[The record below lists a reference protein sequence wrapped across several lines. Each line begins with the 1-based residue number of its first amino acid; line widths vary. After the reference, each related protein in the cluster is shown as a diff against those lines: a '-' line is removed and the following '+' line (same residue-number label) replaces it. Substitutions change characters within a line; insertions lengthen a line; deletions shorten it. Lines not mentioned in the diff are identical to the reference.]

1 MSSIPSTMKAVQ
13 FNGNVPTSDVTSFVD
28 IVVPVPTASGRDILV
43 QVKAVSVNLVDVLL
57 RKTPPLY
64 QLLAT
69 ESKHRILGYDAAGV
83 VVAVGPEA
91 SLFKV
96 GDEVY
101 YAGTWSVT
109 GKSLSFEDAAGLP
122 LTALTAYESIVYRLQ
137 VRQKSA
143 EKSNKSI
150 LILNGAGGVGSIA
163 IQLLK
168 ALTDVTII
176 ASASRPQSSEWV
188 KELGADHV
196 DIPSQLAAI
205 GIPEVNY
212 VLANT
217 ELGPYF
223 EAVEKVIKPDGKICL
238 IAPPPESLPFQRL
251 FFKNVTFS
259 LEAMF
264 SRSPETMDDPL
275 EYHRI
280 LDHVR
285 ELVDAKKIRTIVGEN
300 VGAINAANLRKA
312 HTALESRRVI
322 GKLVLSG
329 F

>member
-13 FNGNVPTSDVTSFVD
+13 FNSNVPTSDETSFVD

-43 QVKAVSVNLVDVLL
+43 QVKAVSVNPLDVLL

-64 QLLAT
+64 ESLAT

-101 YAGTWSVT
+101 YAGTWVRDGT
-109 GKSLSFEDAAGLP
+109 NAEYHVVDERIAGLKPKSLSFQDAAGLP

-150 LILNGAGGVGSIA
+150 LILNGAVGVGSFA

-168 ALTDVTII
+168 ALTDMTVI

-196 DIPSQLAAI
+196 VNHTQDIPSQLAAL
-205 GIPEVNY
+205 GIPDVNY

-223 EAVEKVIKPDGKICL
+223 DESNQARRQDLLDRSSTGKPAIPKTLLQKRHVLVGSYVFANSRDDG
-238 IAPPPESLPFQRL
+238 
-251 FFKNVTFS
+251 
-259 LEAMF
+259 
-264 SRSPETMDDPL
+264 RSFGVSPYP
-275 EYHRI
+275 RPC
-280 LDHVR
+280 
-285 ELVDAKKIRTIVGEN
+285 A
-300 VGAINAANLRKA
+300 
-312 HTALESRRVI
+312 
-322 GKLVLSG
+322 
-329 F
+329 